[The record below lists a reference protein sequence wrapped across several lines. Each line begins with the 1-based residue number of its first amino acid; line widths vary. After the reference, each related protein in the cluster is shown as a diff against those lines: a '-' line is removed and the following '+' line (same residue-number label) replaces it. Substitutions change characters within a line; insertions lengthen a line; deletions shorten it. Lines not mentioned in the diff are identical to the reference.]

1 MRLGLIET
9 TDDSKRAA
17 TLLGAG
23 AICAAAYLVDILC
36 AGLSDSDSVAFT
48 SNVALLLDP
57 IMVAL
62 LAF

>member
-1 MRLGLIET
+1 MRLGLTET
-9 TDDSKRAA
+9 TGDSKWAA
-17 TLLGAG
+17 TLLGAC
-23 AICAAAYLVDILC
+23 ALCAAAYLVDILC
-36 AGLSDSDSVAFT
+36 TGLSDLDSAAFT

>member
-17 TLLGAG
+17 TLLGAS
-23 AICAAAYLVDILC
+23 AICAAAYLVDILY